1 MRAAGFDAGL
11 LPDVQMEHCAGG
23 EESRIV
29 KGVHPVVEIVGRTE
43 TKLHVAVMV
52 EQRFGRCFHL
62 HELRTGR
69 DVGIFRRIPADHADG
84 MAALM
89 PGTREIQSDL
99 CVEVAFVIDGVQRSL
114 SGDCRRGDACA
125 SRGFGQS
132 LRPMRI
138 SSPQR
143 CLPMAYQVETGK
155 RPSTVSFAWTI
166 RPLCPLV
173 VQRTSVTCSAG
184 MLPPKGWLAEMVM
197 RMESESVGKA

>member
-1 MRAAGFDAGL
+1 MAGFDAGL

-114 SGDCRRGDACA
+114 FGDCRRGDACA

-132 LRPMRI
+132 LRPDGYADFVAAAVLADGIPGRDGETPFDRI
-138 SSPQR
+138 FRMDYP
-143 CLPMAYQVETGK
+143 A
-155 RPSTVSFAWTI
+155 
-166 RPLCPLV
+166 V
-173 VQRTSVTCSAG
+173 V
-184 MLPPKGWLAEMVM
+184 
-197 RMESESVGKA
+197 SVGRATHFRDVQCGDAPS